1 MATRLLTPMTAVE
14 ITWARTG
21 KFSSSPHSQDM
32 GDQAG
37 KRLKRIEENASKE
50 PKEHD
55 YVQQVVSAMDATH
68 RTLDTIYKGREL
80 NFEENEKL
88 RQSSLDSIQ
97 DVIQFGTR
105 AKDLVRSL
113 PGLAIGSAGGVTLLN
128 VLYPGGSP
136 PGYATWGTG
145 VAAAALGYLVYQAAM
160 LISRRWKEQN
170 YIREDYDRGLYYQ
183 QYVQRTERALRGLYD
198 EACSA
203 HRQVFDDEEEEED
216 VCGADG
222 AALDRYLDALQPTF
236 CPYVHEH
243 MRLGVVR
250 CKHWPMCETGG
261 PPETSRDACDWWPKG
276 VS

>member
-1 MATRLLTPMTAVE
+1 MATRCLTPMTAVE

-21 KFSSSPHSQDM
+21 KFSSSPHSEAM
-32 GDQAG
+32 GNKADA
-37 KRLKRIEENASKE
+37 RLKIIEENASKE
-50 PKEHD
+50 PKKHD

-80 NFEENEKL
+80 NFKENEKL

-105 AKDLVRSL
+105 GKDLVRSL

-128 VLYPGGSP
+128 VFYPGGSP
-136 PGYATWGTG
+136 PGYATWGIG
-145 VAAAALGYLVYQAAM
+145 VVAAALGFLVYQAAM
-160 LISRRWKEQN
+160 LLSRRWKEQN

-198 EACSA
+198 EACAA
-203 HRQVFDDEEEEED
+203 HRRVFDED
-216 VCGADG
+216 VCGDDG

-261 PPETSRDACDWWPKG
+261 PPESNRDACDWWPKG